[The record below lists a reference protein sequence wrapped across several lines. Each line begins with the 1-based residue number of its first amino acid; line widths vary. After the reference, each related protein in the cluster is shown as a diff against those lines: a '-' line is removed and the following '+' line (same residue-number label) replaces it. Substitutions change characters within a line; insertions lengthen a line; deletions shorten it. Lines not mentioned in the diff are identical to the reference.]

1 MKILRITS
9 LGYTGAGSGGV
20 ENGIALVDP
29 VLSRMGHTVRTFASD
44 AGGDVPRFST
54 YTFRALSTQ
63 PFLLRVLYRAF
74 YPHAYRALRR
84 ALADFQPDVV
94 QVHSLFEVSPS
105 VLFALRHHPT
115 VVTVHGAEDYTK
127 ELLLWAFPLRFFRDE
142 RPDRAHLTPWGW
154 AHYLYH
160 RWVSMPLYRL
170 GFRYVDRFVVFSTF
184 MQRMLMRD
192 GIESVCV
199 PNATELY
206 EPAPIE
212 VPARTLLYVGRLE
225 RIKGVEYL
233 LAAFAQIRTA
243 HPDATLRIAGTGAYE
258 GRLREMVRSE
268 GYGDRVTF
276 LGHRT
281 RAELYAEYARASL
294 VVVPSVW
301 PEPFGKVGIEAM
313 SVGRPV
319 VGSDVGGVGEW
330 LVHGVTGFLVP
341 PADSSACARA
351 VCALFSD
358 PGLMERMASAARTH
372 AHAFSIEHHTERIVA
387 LYETI
392 RDGSRKRRI

>member
-20 ENGIALVDP
+20 ENGIVLVDQ
-29 VLSRMGHTVRTFASD
+29 VLTRMGHTVRTFASD
-44 AGGDVPRFST
+44 AGGDVSRFST

-63 PFLLRVLYRAF
+63 PFLLRILYRAF

-84 ALADFQPDVV
+84 ALADFQPDIV

-127 ELLLWAFPLRFFRDE
+127 ELLLWAFPLHFFRNE
-142 RPDRAHLTPWGW
+142 WPDRAHLTLRGW

-160 RWVSMPLYRL
+160 RYVSMPLYRL
-170 GFRYVDRFVVFSTF
+170 GFRYVDRFVVFSAF
-184 MQRMLMRD
+184 MQRMLARD

-206 EPAPIE
+206 EPAPLDRSGHT
-212 VPARTLLYVGRLE
+212 VLYVGRLE
-225 RIKGVEYL
+225 RIKGVEHL
-233 LAAFAQIRTA
+233 LTAFAHVRA
-243 HPDATLRIAGTGAYE
+243 AYPDATLRIAGTGAYE
-258 GRLREMVRSE
+258 ARLRELVRSGGCE
-268 GYGDRVTF
+268 DRVTF
-276 LGHRT
+276 VGHRT
-281 RAELYAEYARASL
+281 RAELYAEYVRASL

-319 VGSDVGGVGEW
+319 VGSDVGGIGEW
-330 LVHGVTGFLVP
+330 LVHGVTGLLIP
-341 PADSSACARA
+341 PADPSACARA
-351 VCALFSD
+351 VCMLFGD
-358 PGLMERMASAARTH
+358 PGLMECMASAARTH
-372 AHAFSIEHHTERIVA
+372 AHAFSIERHAKRMIT
-387 LYETI
+387 LYEAV
-392 RDGSRKRRI
+392 RDGSRKRGA

>member
-29 VLSRMGHTVRTFASD
+29 VLTRMGHVVRTFASD
-44 AGGDVPRFST
+44 AGGGVSRFNT

-63 PFLLRVLYRAF
+63 PFLLRILYRAF

-84 ALADFQPDVV
+84 ALADFEPDVV
-94 QVHSLFEVSPS
+94 QIHSLFEVSPS
-105 VLFALRHHPT
+105 VLFALRNYPT

-127 ELLLWAFPLRFFRDE
+127 ELLLWAFPLRFFRGE
-142 RPDRAHLTPWGW
+142 QPDRAHLTLRGW

-160 RWVSMPLYRL
+160 RYVSMPLYRL
-170 GFRYVDRFVVFSTF
+170 GFRYVDRFVVFSAF
-184 MQRMLMRD
+184 MQRMLARD
-192 GIESVCV
+192 GIESVCIQ
-199 PNATELY
+199 NATELY
-206 EPAPIE
+206 EPAPLD
-212 VPARTLLYVGRLE
+212 VSGHTVLYVGRLE

-233 LAAFAQIRTA
+233 LAAFAQVCATY
-243 HPDATLRIAGTGAYE
+243 PDATLRIAGTGAYE
-258 GRLREMVRSE
+258 ARLHEVVRSE
-268 GYGDRVTF
+268 GCEGRVTF

-281 RAELYAEYARASL
+281 RTELYAEYVRAAV

-319 VGSDVGGVGEW
+319 VGSDVGGISEW
-330 LVHGVTGFLVP
+330 LTDGVTGLLVP
-341 PADSSACARA
+341 PADPSACARA
-351 VCALFSD
+351 LHTLFKN
-358 PGLMERMASAARTH
+358 PKLAERMASAAC
-372 AHAFSIEHHTERIVA
+372 AYAYAFSIKRHAEQMSA
-387 LYETI
+387 LYETV
-392 RDGSRKRRI
+392 RDTSQKRRV